1 MAYSQ
6 QTRVSFTTEL
16 SQALNDPNNVYWSVD
31 ELNRALNE
39 ALLLWGALSSYWT
52 TRQVF
57 PTVAST
63 PFYDLNA
70 QFPTYRARTYTFDQ
84 LTTEIQYHLLEAP
97 GGVGGVGMTD
107 QFTIGQITSALSR
120 RRNQFVVDSRIP
132 LSVATIPAPA
142 PPINTIQLD
151 NAVALI
157 TRCSWKDTATGII
170 TPLRR
175 TDSFS
180 AQSLSP
186 IWNLNPGKP
195 YSYSQLEAMPGTIV
209 LIPPPLAVGT
219 VDLVYVRTLA
229 LTIAPSTIFA
239 IPDEFAW
246 ALKYGALYETLST
259 NSQGYDPIRSRYA
272 MERYSAGI
280 ELAAQHRSLIQVR
293 SNDKLLSLSTLAALD
308 SGVPTWQTGTGTP
321 KIAACAYDLVA
332 FNRVPNGVYSITCD
346 LVQSAP
352 LPVLA
357 GDYIQIGREEMPYI
371 FDYCRHILQFKVG
384 GTEFVQS
391 MPLYDNFLKGA
402 AQRSKFLGVK
412 ARYLTPLFTTPSMEE
427 AENPAA

>member
-1 MAYSQ
+1 MPYSQ
-6 QTRVSFTTEL
+6 YTETAFTTEL
-16 SQALNDPNNVYWSVD
+16 AQALNDPSHVYWTVD
-31 ELNRALNE
+31 ELTRAFHE
-39 ALLLWGALSSYWT
+39 SLLLWGALTSYWT

-63 PFYDLNA
+63 PFYDLNT
-70 QFPTYRARTYTFDQ
+70 QFPTYRSRGYTFDQ
-84 LTTEIQYHLLEAP
+84 LTVEIQYSLFEPAT
-97 GGVGGVGMTD
+97 GVAGAGMTD
-107 QFTIGQITSALSR
+107 QFTIGAITSALSR
-120 RRNQFVVDSRIP
+120 RRNQFVIDSRIP
-132 LSVATIPAPA
+132 LTFATVVSPA

-151 NAVALI
+151 NSVALI
-157 TRCSWKDTATGII
+157 TRCAWTNAATGIV

-175 TDSFS
+175 SDSFG
-180 AQSLSP
+180 AQSFSP
-186 IWNLNPGKP
+186 IWNLNPGRP
-195 YSYSQLEAMPGTIV
+195 YSYSQAEAMPGALV
-209 LIPPPLAVGT
+209 LIPPPLASGSVHMT
-219 VDLVYVRTLA
+219 YAQTMA
-229 LTIAPSTIFA
+229 LTVAAGTSFA

-246 ALKYGALYETLST
+246 CLKFGALYEILST

-272 MERYSAGI
+272 LERYTAGI

-293 SNDKLLSLSTLAALD
+293 SNDQLLSLTTLGALD
-308 SGVPTWQTGTGTP
+308 SGTPTWQTGTGTP

-332 FNRVPNGVYSITCD
+332 FSRVPNTVYSITCD

-352 LPVLA
+352 IPLTPSA
-357 GDYIQIGREEMPYI
+357 YIQIGREELPYL

-412 ARYLTPLFTTPSMEE
+412 ARYLTPLFTNPSMEE
-427 AENPAA
+427 AELPAA